1 MKLRAGTSAQVEDRR
16 GAGMGGGLGLPVR
29 MGGGVGGLVVL
40 LVAVLLGAKSCGGAG
55 DFLGVNGNLDGVDNA
70 SPTSAAGPAVCDTD
84 VAQVVCAVTDDVQ
97 AFWSQTLGSSYRD
110 TKTVFFTQ
118 ATSTGCG
125 QASAETGPFYC
136 PIDEKIYLDLDFLQQ
151 LESELGFNG
160 DFAEAYVVAHE
171 YGHHIQKLT
180 GINDE
185 VQQAQQ
191 AHPNRAN
198 ALSIRLELQADCLA
212 GVWGYSANQR
222 GLLDQ
227 EDPGEAIGAA
237 QSVGD
242 DRIQQKTQGR
252 IDPET
257 WNHGSAADRMK
268 WFTKGFQSGDMSQ
281 CDTFNG

>member
-1 MKLRAGTSAQVEDRR
+1 
-16 GAGMGGGLGLPVR
+16 
-29 MGGGVGGLVVL
+29 
-40 LVAVLLGAKSCGGAG
+40 VA
-55 DFLGVNGNLDGVDNA
+55 
-70 SPTSAAGPAVCDTD
+70 TCDTE
-84 VAQVVCAVTDDVQ
+84 VAQVVCAVTGDVQ
-97 AFWSQTLGSSYRD
+97 AFWSQTLGSRYRD

-136 PIDEKIYLDLDFLQQ
+136 PVDEKVYLDLDFLQQ
-151 LESELGFNG
+151 LEAQLGFKG

-171 YGHHIQKLT
+171 YGHHVQNLM

-191 AHPNRAN
+191 AHPNQAN

-222 GLLDQ
+222 GELDQ
-227 EDPGEAIGAA
+227 EDPAEAIGAA
-237 QSVGD
+237 GSVGD

-257 WNHGSAADRMK
+257 WNHGSAADRVK
-268 WFTKGFQSGDMSQ
+268 WFTKGFESGDMSK